1 MKLGFLGCLRRL
13 EEMGGA
19 LLDSHSGEEALGLL
33 YKIQESAEASG
44 SQEHGD
50 LEICMQE
57 GHQRW

>member
-1 MKLGFLGCLRRL
+1 MQLGFLGCLRRL

-33 YKIQESAEASG
+33 SKSQESAEASD
-44 SQEHGD
+44 SQEHRG
-50 LEICMQE
+50 LKICMQE